1 MDTGIPLFLS
11 EIEYLLLETIP
22 LETIMRV
29 LEIEMVPSLVVVY
42 VACLSNPALRPLY
55 SVRKPSFLTT
65 PINTDIE
72 VGFCPPVKKPTSHAY
87 RLWGES
93 S

>member
-29 LEIEMVPSLVVVY
+29 PYQL
-42 VACLSNPALRPLY
+42 AALKRQAEDVLFSCCWEVSRRLAQPPN
-55 SVRKPSFLTT
+55 KPKQE
-65 PINTDIE
+65 N
-72 VGFCPPVKKPTSHAY
+72 V
-87 RLWGES
+87 
-93 S
+93 